1 MKQRAGPF
9 AVVPNIPC
17 GQEDRPTMWATLAFV
32 TALGLAPHQ
41 SGDLKLTNVRA
52 TYGMLGA
59 TRTDNEFLP
68 GDIYFVAFD
77 MENLDVTE
85 DGRVLYS
92 MGMELL
98 DSKGKA
104 VFAKEPQD
112 LEARNDLGGRTM
124 PGFAASEVGTET
136 PQGDYTL
143 KVTVTDRRSKKS
155 DTLTRKFKVLP
166 RDFGLVRAHMAYF
179 AQAPVPA
186 PPLFVVGQAAVVNC
200 GAVGFT
206 RADKGQMQP
215 NIALEMVVLDD
226 QGSPTL
232 KQPITD
238 EVKMN
243 VPKNLSAIPISL
255 PIQMNRPGKFT
266 IKITAQDKL
275 ANKKSTVSI
284 PIQVVETKETK

>member
-1 MKQRAGPF
+1 
-9 AVVPNIPC
+9 
-17 GQEDRPTMWATLAFV
+17 MWATLAFV

-52 TYGMLGA
+52 TYGLLGA
-59 TRTDNEFLP
+59 TRTDNKILP

-98 DSKGKA
+98 NSKGKPE
-104 VFAKEPQD
+104 FTKEPQD
-112 LEARNDLGGRTM
+112 VEARNDLGGRSM

-136 PQGDYTL
+136 APGEYTL
-143 KVTVTDRRSKKS
+143 KVTVTDRRSKKK
-155 DTLTRKFKVLP
+155 DTLERKFEVLP
-166 RDFGLVRAHMAYF
+166 KDFGLVRAHLAYF

-186 PPLFVVGQAAVVNC
+186 PPSFVVGQAAVFNCAAVN
-200 GAVGFT
+200 FQ
-206 RADKGQMQP
+206 RSKEKEKDMQP
-215 NIALEMVVLDD
+215 NIALELVIVDE

-232 KQPITD
+232 KQPVKD
-238 EVKMN
+238 EVTMN
-243 VPKNLSAIPISL
+243 VPKNLTAIPISL

-266 IKITAQDKL
+266 IKVTAQDKL
-275 ANKKSTVSI
+275 GNKKSTVSI
-284 PIQVVETKETK
+284 PIQVVEMKETK